1 MCFVCQGGG
10 GGVCMCSLV
19 CVGTPCI
26 HVLKFSAGA
35 PVTARP
41 SRSRQT
47 QNIDPCKLHR
57 FTSNI
62 GIAPLTDHHGWN
74 GEAFLCL
81 VG

>member
-1 MCFVCQGGG
+1 MAAAPQNDRLNT
-10 GGVCMCSLV
+10 S
-19 CVGTPCI
+19 CI
-26 HVLKFSAGA
+26 RVLKFSAGA

-47 QNIDPCKLHR
+47 QNIDPGKLHQ

-74 GEAFLCL
+74 GEAFPCP
-81 VG
+81 VV